1 MSCLAEGSWSWIKC
15 AHLNVE
21 RVAQREG
28 SFQGKLLTT
37 LLPNHGLHGTDKLLS
52 ATFPGVDGWRGG
64 LIEVGLWGGPHFV
77 TVVIWVASFAVP
89 NRPVSVTTT
98 APCWKAG
105 DHSSSNMGTAVLEG
119 EEWNQLKVITEVS
132 RANNWNK
139 QKFLGPLEE
148 AGLSWSVTGFQ
159 NAAHLYPVIFQ
170 S

>member
-1 MSCLAEGSWSWIKC
+1 MYTSQWGKGGS
-15 AHLNVE
+15 E
-21 RVAQREG
+21 RRQ

-37 LLPNHGLHGTDKLLS
+37 LLPNHSLHGTDKLLS

-98 APCWKAG
+98 ASCWKAR
-105 DHSSSNMGTAVLEG
+105 DHSSSNMGTAVLG
-119 EEWNQLKVITEVS
+119 EEWNQLKFTTEVNW
-132 RANNWNK
+132 ANHWNE

-148 AGLSWSVTGFQ
+148 AGLSWSVTSFQ
-159 NAAHLYPVIFQ
+159 NAAHL
-170 S
+170 